1 MNRLLSIQGETIRG
15 KLLIQT
21 ATWEDF
27 TIQLVKPVT
36 APESAE
42 FKPGRVTKNNVE
54 WWMFQKDHGGYRGS
68 GRLVEHND
76 ELIIALINKKD
87 LDQVLPIRD
96 LPNFQKTEKGE
107 FVGGRGLKELMK
119 LKEAIAA
126 ELALEPVWSER
137 EARMRQA
144 VRDIGKAER
153 DAKEAAAK
161 KAKELAEEERKRV
174 REEERSK
181 ILSRRRQYA
190 FTASGDKRKGIPVVG
205 DNEWVMLPDETF
217 CISVESYNVE
227 TGEAGAPIE
236 SFVIAKQGTKKVRV
250 AVIAVT
256 RENPQRPLAA
266 TKPLEVEPI
275 IVTIKG
281 EPEEVIPVDN
291 MDAVRAL
298 NERKLNSGTLVMCP
312 KAGDEKRF
320 SVFRLIGGKIE
331 AVTELVR
338 KSV

>member
-1 MNRLLSIQGETIRG
+1 MNVLSIQGEPVIRG

-27 TIQLVKPVT
+27 TIQMVKPAT
-36 APESAE
+36 ANESAE
-42 FKPGRVTKNNVE
+42 FKPGRVLKNNVE
-54 WWMFQKDHGGYRGS
+54 WWMFQKDHPGYRGT
-68 GRLVEHND
+68 GKLVEHND
-76 ELIIALINKKD
+76 ELLICLINKGD

-96 LPNFQKTEKGE
+96 LPNFQKTKDEE
-107 FVGGRGLKELMK
+107 FIGGRGLKELMK
-119 LKEAIAA
+119 LKEAIAV
-126 ELALEPVWSER
+126 ELGLEPVWSER

-144 VRDIGKAER
+144 VRDVGKSER

-161 KAKELAEEERKRV
+161 KAKATAEEERKRV
-174 REEERSK
+174 REEERAK
-181 ILSRRRQYA
+181 ILSRKRQYA
-190 FTASGDKRKGIPVVG
+190 FTATGDRRNGIPIVG
-205 DNEWVMLPDETF
+205 DEWEKLPSDTF
-217 CISVESYNVE
+217 CIQVESWDDE
-227 TGEAGAPIE
+227 TSEAGAFIE
-236 SFVIAKQGTKKVRV
+236 SFIVSKKGTKKVRV

-256 RENPQRPLAA
+256 RDNPQRPLAA

-291 MDAVRAL
+291 MEAVRAL

-338 KSV
+338 KST